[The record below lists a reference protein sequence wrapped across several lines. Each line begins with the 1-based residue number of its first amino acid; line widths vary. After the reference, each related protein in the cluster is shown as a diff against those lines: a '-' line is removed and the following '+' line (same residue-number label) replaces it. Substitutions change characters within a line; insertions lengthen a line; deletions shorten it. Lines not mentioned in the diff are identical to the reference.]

1 MNRILSFILLL
12 LPSILMAQH
21 SASTLSSHGLEIKT
35 ILIQDTVGMVRGIS
49 IGSSISEIR
58 AREKGKVE
66 AEGKDFIIY
75 KVEINDKESAE
86 IIYTFDEQMKVKM
99 ITIAFMENINTTLE
113 EQVLDDFQRYFTER
127 YGKNRINEKN
137 EEVWTTPEGYIIEM
151 GDSSSGS
158 GDILE
163 IEIDI

>member
-1 MNRILSFILLL
+1 
-12 LPSILMAQH
+12 
-21 SASTLSSHGLEIKT
+21 
-35 ILIQDTVGMVRGIS
+35 MVRGIS

-163 IEIDI
+163 IEIDIYKK